1 MRWLLL
7 ALLAAGP
14 LQAQTVMLC
23 EMLGMA
29 QQDTCCCHEPQPA
42 RDCEDAE
49 AAPAPRHS
57 GHDCCDEVVELQFA
71 PDDRSG
77 VALPSAPR
85 AEPDPPEVLAQ
96 WLMPAL
102 PPAPAAALPAARAL
116 SSNSPDGSRLYLLT
130 ERLRI

>member
-23 EMLGMA
+23 EMLGLP
-29 QQDTCCCHEPQPA
+29 QQDTCCCHDPQPA

-49 AAPAPRHS
+49 PAPAPRPS
-57 GHDCCDEVVELQFA
+57 SDDCCDEIVELNFA

-77 VALPSAPR
+77 AAIPSGPR
-85 AEPDPPEVLAQ
+85 TEPDPPDTFAQ
-96 WLMPAL
+96 WLAPAVS
-102 PPAPAAALPAARAL
+102 PVPAAAPPAVWAV
-116 SSNSPDGSRLYLLT
+116 SSSAADGSRLYLLT
-130 ERLRI
+130 ERVRI